1 MMNRTLNR
9 TLRGRATCA
18 LLAAVAAGT
27 LGLAVAT
34 AGPAS
39 AATFPGPPAMPGGTV
54 LPAPGHLGNPAN
66 IYAGSTSSGQVIED
80 AFDSSAWGSQARTFG
95 ANGSNAQRVHFA
107 AVDTRNMIWDGPTGI
122 TYSQDVSLYQIM
134 HYTADGAVL
143 CLDADGSAGA
153 PGAGA
158 TVTWYGCD
166 PNSLNQPNQ
175 LWAYVHVAHRPNSTP
190 YTPEALVN
198 VGSLQYQQTLDVRD
212 APILAASD
220 NAQGTNAALRL
231 VTQSNATTANSAWKL
246 TDAPSS

>member
-80 AFDSSAWGSQARTFG
+80 AFDSSAWAARPARSAPTAATLSGSISR
-95 ANGSNAQRVHFA
+95 
-107 AVDTRNMIWDGPTGI
+107 
-122 TYSQDVSLYQIM
+122 
-134 HYTADGAVL
+134 
-143 CLDADGSAGA
+143 
-153 PGAGA
+153 
-158 TVTWYGCD
+158 
-166 PNSLNQPNQ
+166 
-175 LWAYVHVAHRPNSTP
+175 
-190 YTPEALVN
+190 
-198 VGSLQYQQTLDVRD
+198 
-212 APILAASD
+212 
-220 NAQGTNAALRL
+220 
-231 VTQSNATTANSAWKL
+231 SAWKL